1 MVSGGKTDV
10 VALKMRGLKIPVCNC
25 RFKIIQRRP
34 YAFCLLI
41 GDTK

>member
-1 MVSGGKTDV
+1 MSFFQSLSEKVKDLASESVK
-10 VALKMRGLKIPVCNC
+10 C